1 LLDVVYKPAVGAP
14 RLVRV
19 ARLEDLLPP
28 PLDAFLLEDVPKLT
42 VVYSARPEWR
52 RLSVNCVFGDT
63 IVHGPLAIVGRRGS
77 RFESLPAADRALA
90 FSVLSQSDANGSDG
104 AEIVAA
110 VRDEA
115 AAEYASLVAEKKP
128 QPDPP
133 QPAPPRAVADE
144 FKAGWTAL
152 AIHAKNLID
161 DMIGEDVPPAEILGH
176 IYGALLYAS
185 EHQHAAKDED

>member
-1 LLDVVYKPAVGAP
+1 MLDVVYKPAVGAP

-28 PLDAFLLEDVPKLT
+28 PLDAFVLEDVPKLT
-42 VVYSARPEWR
+42 VIYSARPEWR
-52 RLSVNCVFGDT
+52 RRPVNCLFGDT
-63 IVHGPLAIVGRRGS
+63 SVYGPLAIVGRRGS
-77 RFESLPAADRALA
+77 RFESLPVADRALA
-90 FSVLSQSDANGSDG
+90 FSVLSRSDANTSDG
-104 AEIVAA
+104 SEIVAA

-115 AAEYASLVAEKKP
+115 AAEYASLVGEKP
-128 QPDPP
+128 AH
-133 QPAPPRAVADE
+133 PAPPRAVADE

-161 DMIGEDVPPAEILGH
+161 DMIAEDVPAAEILGH

-185 EHQHAAKDED
+185 EHQHGRKAKDDD